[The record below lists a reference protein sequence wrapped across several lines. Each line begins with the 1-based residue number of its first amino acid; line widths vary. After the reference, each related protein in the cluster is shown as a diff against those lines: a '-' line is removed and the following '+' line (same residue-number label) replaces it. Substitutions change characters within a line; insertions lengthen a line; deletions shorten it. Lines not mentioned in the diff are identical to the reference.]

1 MKITRNQLRR
11 IIQEEVA
18 MTERKKVPA
27 GYEKV
32 AQSIEEKAQQ
42 VGDGFIL
49 DVNDMEASGGG
60 FYPLYRVV
68 GGKAT
73 EEVKH
78 IGNLAFHFSEATRD
92 RNPIMLGGA
101 AIHVW
106 PNDEEWQ
113 VMNDDY

>member
-1 MKITRNQLRR
+1 MKITRKQLRR

-32 AQSIEEKAQQ
+32 AQSIEEKAKQI
-42 VGDGFIL
+42 GSGFII
-49 DVNDMEASGGG
+49 DVNDMEGSGGG
-60 FYPLYRVV
+60 YYPLYRVV
-68 GGKAT
+68 GGSAT
-73 EEVKH
+73 LDVKH
-78 IGNLAFHFSEATRD
+78 IGDLAYAVTEESKD
-92 RNPIMLGGA
+92 RNPIMLGGV

-106 PNDEEWQ
+106 PNDEEWK

>member
-1 MKITRNQLRR
+1 MKITKKQLRR
-11 IIQEEVA
+11 IIREEVA
-18 MTERKKVPA
+18 MTERKQVPA

-42 VGDGFIL
+42 VGNGFIL
-49 DVNDMEASGGG
+49 DVNHMEASGGG
-60 FYPLYRVV
+60 YYPLYRVV

-78 IGNLAFHFSEATRD
+78 IGNLAYALSEAAKD
-92 RNPIMLGGA
+92 RNPIMLGGT

-106 PNDEEWQ
+106 PNDEEWS

>member
-18 MTERKKVPA
+18 MAEKKVPA

-49 DVNDMEASGGG
+49 DINEMEASAGGY
-60 FYPLYRVV
+60 YPLYRVV
-68 GGKAT
+68 GGKAI

-78 IGNLAFHFSEATRD
+78 IGNLAYHFSEATRD
-92 RNPIMLGGA
+92 RNPIMLGGT